1 MISRETGKEDVLM
14 NRYRGGRRRRMLALT
29 LALTLVFSAS
39 LFSSAAFADETNAPV
54 GNPLDLTKP
63 CGMTVQPT
71 GDDTQKADLAAEG
84 TPAVVVDLYQVAGAE
99 KTPGIDSYNY
109 TLLDPY
115 KALATELENVRNA
128 VDGASWAEL
137 SQKVMAIALTRTPD
151 KAGQPVNMPIENLA
165 PGLYL
170 ILARSEDLTAQENYV
185 LEHKQIVL
193 DEQNKK
199 TTKVTMVT
207 LAHSALYDYTFAP
220 QLISLPTKTEA
231 VDESG
236 QTVISTA
243 YGAWVYTPTVVLKP
257 EQNPRMGDL
266 EIVKNLATYVG
277 PEPATFVFQVEARW
291 TNPKTGEQETVY
303 SDVAVI
309 TFTEPG
315 QKVKLIEGKIPVNAE
330 VTVTE
335 SYSGA
340 HYKVTTPKTQTVTIR
355 AATQTDGQ
363 TIRTQAVF
371 TNDFDNTNTG
381 GHGIVNH
388 FTYTEG
394 TGGMTWYLEQRSG
407 AEAES

>member
-1 MISRETGKEDVLM
+1 M
-14 NRYRGGRRRRMLALT
+14 
-29 LALTLVFSAS
+29 
-39 LFSSAAFADETNAPV
+39 
-54 GNPLDLTKP
+54 
-63 CGMTVQPT
+63 
-71 GDDTQKADLAAEG
+71 
-84 TPAVVVDLYQVAGAE
+84 
-99 KTPGIDSYNY
+99 
-109 TLLDPY
+109 
-115 KALATELENVRNA
+115 
-128 VDGASWAEL
+128 
-137 SQKVMAIALTRTPD
+137 
-151 KAGQPVNMPIENLA
+151 NMPIENLA

-170 ILARSEDLTAQENYV
+170 ILARSEDLTAQEDYV